1 MSTQGHSVTTDEQA
15 DSFSLSI
22 SLDHNVIGMGAE
34 RTVLLEQPNTT
45 KYKL

>member
-22 SLDHNVIGMGAE
+22 SLDHSVIGMGAE
-34 RTVLLEQPNTT
+34 RTVLLEQPNTAR
-45 KYKL
+45 YKL